1 MRKEPKIKIP
11 KFLEKDKKTQQIILT
26 IGAIAIL
33 FLLAKR
39 VPPSPLSPPP
49 LLPPPSIPPPPLPS
63 ILPVP
68 PPSIPPP
75 PLPTRYPREVIAGP
89 YGARFRVGPGAT
101 SYRLT
106 GSVVAGTKFKV
117 VAVQI
122 GEMVKGEN
130 RWWLTNWGV
139 YCWVGNTLEKP
150 TESKKYFI
158 V

>member
-49 LLPPPSIPPPPLPS
+49 LL
-63 ILPVP
+63 P